1 MDQMSKSND
10 EVQFFG
16 RFLTVLITKF
26 DKCGSKVSQ
35 AAKFIDFFVHDILD
49 YTILNRDKKN
59 FRKQITEFSIKEA
72 IEEILEILED
82 KANMKEI
89 EIKTQFKGFVCKSN
103 PMISSDKKRIQ

>member
-10 EVQFFG
+10 EVKFFA
-16 RFLTVLITKF
+16 RFLNVLMTKF
-26 DKCGSKVSQ
+26 DKCGRKVSQ

-59 FRKQITEFSIKEA
+59 FRKDITEFSIKEA
-72 IEEILEILED
+72 IQEILEIQED

-89 EIKTQFKGFVCKSN
+89 DIKTQFKGFVCKEN
-103 PMISSDKKRIQ
+103 PMIRSDKKRI